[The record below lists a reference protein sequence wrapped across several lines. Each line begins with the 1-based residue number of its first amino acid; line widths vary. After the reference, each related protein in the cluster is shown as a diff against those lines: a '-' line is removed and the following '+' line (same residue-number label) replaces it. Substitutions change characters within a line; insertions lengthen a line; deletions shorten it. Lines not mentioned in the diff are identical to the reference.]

1 MTNAAAMYGWPGCG
15 TGAGNISPLLL
26 RYTPGSN
33 CAAWRTEGNRPVMTV
48 YQKKSCNSSGT
59 LRTVSTYS
67 DASRTINQLLDSRA
81 MPTSTPMPVASTM
94 PSSDT
99 RSVFRMPTR

>member
-33 CAAWRTEGNRPVMTV
+33 CIAWRTAGNRPVITV
-48 YQKKSCNSSGT
+48 YQKKSCSSNGT

-67 DASRTINQLLDSRA
+67 DASRTTSQLLDSRA
-81 MPTSTPMPVASTM
+81 MPTSTPMSVAHTM

-99 RSVFRMPTR
+99 RSVLSTPTT